1 MAAEP
6 PITNGGVPP
15 QPATNET
22 AMADAIQRVT
32 AHTQALVKD
41 EIDLAKL
48 EVQQKAK
55 VFGRGAAIGG
65 RRRHL
70 RRRGAHPDPRGPR
83 LAAWY
88 ELFPDDQFFWGFF
101 LDRVHPADVRRARR
115 LRRGEDAEEGA
126 GAGARAGADARRV
139 QTQATYSEETALLK
153 EQVREVVVKP
163 EDQRS

>member
-41 EIDLAKL
+41 QVDLAKL
-48 EVQQKAK
+48 ELQQKAM
-55 VFGRGAAIGG
+55 VFGRGAAIGVAAG
-65 RRRHL
+65 IFVV
-70 RRRGAHPDPRGPR
+70 GALILILEG
-83 LAAWY
+83 LAWFAWY
-88 ELFPDDQFFWGFF
+88 ELFPNDQFFWGFF
-101 LDRVHPADVRRARR
+101 LIAFILLVFAA
-115 LRRGEDAEEGA
+115 LA
-126 GAGARAGADARRV
+126 GVIAAKMLKKAKAPVPEQALTAARA
-139 QTQATYSEETALLK
+139 TQATYSEETALLK